1 MMQGMFDNGSLP
13 VLERMVQFTEA
24 RHKVLT
30 HNIANL
36 STPYFKPKDLNTE
49 SFQASLR
56 EAIDKRRST
65 ATPSSGQLQF
75 RDTDQVKFE
84 HDRLLGMPTTTNDG
98 VLFHD
103 QNNRDVVRV
112 MQDLAEN
119 TLAHNTAIEMI
130 RNQFALMQMAI
141 RERL

>member
-56 EAIDKRRST
+56 DAIDKRRSS
-65 ATPSSGQLQF
+65 ATPSSGKLQF
-75 RDTDQVKFE
+75 RNTDQVKFE
-84 HDRLLGMPTTTNDG
+84 HDRLLGVPSATNDG

-119 TLAHNTAIEMI
+119 TLAHNTAIELI